1 MPNTDESDLMFCNEE
16 IREMARTALQ
26 CWLFDED
33 TDPDG
38 NVKRGL
44 EHLSNAGDWNQDI
57 ISARFNGTSDWDDLQ
72 EWANFLGQR

>member
-1 MPNTDESDLMFCNEE
+1 MPNTDESDLIFCNEE
-16 IREMARTALQ
+16 IREMARAALQ

-38 NVKRGL
+38 NIKRGL
-44 EHLSNAGDWNQDI
+44 KHLTNHGDWDQDI
-57 ISARFNGTSDWDDLQ
+57 IAARFKGRDDWDDLQ